1 MTNSRHRILSDRED
15 MKIVMLHPN
24 HRELL
29 EELLEELLKG
39 QEICP
44 KHSMKIQIYVTLG
57 LYVYM
62 NIV

>member
-1 MTNSRHRILSDRED
+1 MTNNSHRILSDRED
-15 MKIVMLHPN
+15 MKIVTLHPN
-24 HRELL
+24 HR
-29 EELLEELLKG
+29 ELLEELLKG